1 MKRWPLVLT
10 AVAIFIG
17 IWWIG
22 SIMADSVLLP
32 TPWQA
37 LVTMV
42 TQLKAPHGW
51 EHFWITTGRVF
62 LGTFMGCVAGTFLGT
77 MTRYNRL
84 VEITVRT
91 VICPV
96 LQSIPTICWAL
107 MFILWFG
114 LNRVTPALTVA
125 VAVAPF
131 FIINIWEG
139 MKELDDNLIEMASTY
154 THSRFKLFRKIVWPM
169 LYPYVFAATRSSFM
183 TAWKIV
189 VPAEIFGATSGMGYM
204 LSLAF
209 DMYRIEGVFG
219 WTLVFAVIIIVF
231 DYGLFNFLD
240 RKYMRKWKPQ
250 ELKPS

>member
-1 MKRWPLVLT
+1 
-10 AVAIFIG
+10 
-17 IWWIG
+17 
-22 SIMADSVLLP
+22 
-32 TPWQA
+32 
-37 LVTMV
+37 
-42 TQLKAPHGW
+42 
-51 EHFWITTGRVF
+51 
-62 LGTFMGCVAGTFLGT
+62 
-77 MTRYNRL
+77 
-84 VEITVRT
+84 
-91 VICPV
+91 
-96 LQSIPTICWAL
+96 
-107 MFILWFG
+107 
-114 LNRVTPALTVA
+114 
-125 VAVAPF
+125 
-131 FIINIWEG
+131 
-139 MKELDDNLIEMASTY
+139 
-154 THSRFKLFRKIVWPM
+154 M